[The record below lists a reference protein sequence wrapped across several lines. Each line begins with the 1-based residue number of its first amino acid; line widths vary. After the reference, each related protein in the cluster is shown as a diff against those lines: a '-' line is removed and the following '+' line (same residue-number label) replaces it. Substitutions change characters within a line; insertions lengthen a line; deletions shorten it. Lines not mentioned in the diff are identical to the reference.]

1 VKNDSLAVGIVSI
14 ATNNYILYWKELAQ
28 SLEEFSETEVS
39 FTLHILTDDVDLA
52 DQISQELKK
61 VTIKIYQIDPLG
73 WPEATLMRYKLMEE
87 HSSFF
92 EEEVLMYLDSDMK
105 VLKIPPRNLFESC
118 FETGMALVEHPGFYR
133 PKGFRRVILYL
144 FNPRI
149 FITDLRSIKTHL
161 AIGSWETN
169 QKSTAYVSKQ
179 ERKFYYCGGAWFGKN
194 ENFKGLVRTLRKRVD
209 DDLENG
215 VVAIWHDESH
225 LNAFIS
231 DRRHSIS
238 LPEYCYEIS
247 FPQLKNISCKI
258 AVVNKNLNSIW
269 NRD

>member
-1 VKNDSLAVGIVSI
+1 MKNDSLAVGIVSI

-225 LNAFIS
+225 LNWWAANFVFESLTPTICF
-231 DRRHSIS
+231 DPRYPQLRD
-238 LPEYCYEIS
+238 LPEYIR
-247 FPQLKNISCKI
+247 
-258 AVVNKNLNSIW
+258 AVDKKQQRMTPLN
-269 NRD
+269 